1 MGEVFSASLDI
12 VEDVQ
17 PIAIAWN
24 VGITG
29 MTLGNDHILRTE
41 SFLVKRYLNSSYSYC
56 FHIYSIF
63 FVTWTEI
70 PQTQHSV
77 CYSDPVFVVCGLGLL
92 PFYLPAYSKCP
103 YL

>member
-41 SFLVKRYLNSSYSYC
+41 SFLVKRYLNSPSLP
-56 FHIYSIF
+56 IASIF
-63 FVTWTEI
+63 TLF
-70 PQTQHSV
+70 
-77 CYSDPVFVVCGLGLL
+77 FL
-92 PFYLPAYSKCP
+92 
-103 YL
+103 